1 MKHKVV
7 LDMSNPKT
15 LTSIAMLETLWEIKH
30 SDMLD
35 LITPFV
41 KYAIVH
47 TTTINDSV
55 DTAKVASFVKA
66 EFGYKE
72 FPESIITK
80 ILKRNSPAFFK
91 KEGGQYRYIVS
102 LDVEVEKLDKR
113 RTECKEHIDI
123 IAEVLAVYLS
133 AHCKHKHNFTPKEAA
148 NALQSFFEQYG
159 LFVGANPQALEAIS
173 PQKYET
179 DYYVAQF
186 IFENQKN
193 GTKEYDYIV
202 DLVKGYFLSTVVY
215 LQPDNANILTASYR
229 NVSFYYDTPFLIQF
243 LGYQSKQAQ
252 NSAIELHQLLK
263 RQSGSFFYFPQ
274 TEEEIISILTAYQ
287 HSLSSRNSS
296 KTLEGLDILEYGT
309 DSVERLKHTFPARL
323 ASPQNAISRVPLP
336 PYPQKADGSVDVE
349 SGLISDEAV
358 KEHVLKFIGHYK
370 PDSLDADVA
379 SATAID
385 RLRPRVAVQNIETCK
400 AIFVT
405 TNSDFA
411 KAFNAFYEKNVLSNT
426 FPLVITSAD
435 LAAIAWVKCAA
446 FDNTIPNQ
454 QLLSNAYM
462 AMQPLPQLME
472 RFRAVVSQLQAEG
485 QISSD
490 EAFILRTNKYI
501 IKELNLSTLGNVEC
515 VTDGLVSSLQKKY
528 KESLVADA
536 NKAHE
541 EQKRRE
547 HIEKNK
553 GACEKARNEA
563 KTTRE
568 KYYNQGCF
576 ISHLVLWMIF
586 IAACW
591 GTIYDLYSD
600 WSLTAR
606 SVLCLILL
614 LFSLISIYDTVFARK
629 SKIDL
634 WIQKHANQKET
645 EVYEKKK
652 AEYFSVLGVT
662 KEELGLFPTPE

>member
-1 MKHKVV
+1 
-7 LDMSNPKT
+7 MSNPKT
-15 LTSIAMLETLWEIKH
+15 LTSIATLETLWEIKH

-47 TTTINDSV
+47 TVAMNDPV
-55 DTAKVASFVKA
+55 DTTKVATFVKA

-91 KEGGQYRYIVS
+91 KEGGQYHYIVS

-123 IAEVLAVYLS
+123 ISEALAVYLS

-173 PQKYET
+173 PQRYET
-179 DYYVAQF
+179 DYYIAQF

-193 GTKEYDYIV
+193 GTKEYDYII

-229 NVSFYYDTPFLIQF
+229 NVTFYYDTPFLIQF

-287 HSLSSRNSS
+287 HSLSNRNSS

-309 DSVERLKHTFPARL
+309 DSVDRLKHTFPARL
-323 ASPQNAISRVPLP
+323 ASPQNGIFRAPLP

-349 SGLISDEAV
+349 CGLISDEAV
-358 KEHVLKFIGHYK
+358 KEHVLKSIGHYK

-411 KAFNAFYEKNVLSNT
+411 KAFNVFYERNVLSNT
-426 FPLVITSAD
+426 
-435 LAAIAWVKCAA
+435 
-446 FDNTIPNQ
+446 
-454 QLLSNAYM
+454 
-462 AMQPLPQLME
+462 
-472 RFRAVVSQLQAEG
+472 
-485 QISSD
+485 
-490 EAFILRTNKYI
+490 
-501 IKELNLSTLGNVEC
+501 LGF
-515 VTDGLVSSLQKKY
+515 Y
-528 KESLVADA
+528 
-536 NKAHE
+536 
-541 EQKRRE
+541 
-547 HIEKNK
+547 
-553 GACEKARNEA
+553 
-563 KTTRE
+563 TR
-568 KYYNQGCF
+568 
-576 ISHLVLWMIF
+576 V
-586 IAACW
+586 
-591 GTIYDLYSD
+591 
-600 WSLTAR
+600 
-606 SVLCLILL
+606 
-614 LFSLISIYDTVFARK
+614 
-629 SKIDL
+629 
-634 WIQKHANQKET
+634 
-645 EVYEKKK
+645 
-652 AEYFSVLGVT
+652 
-662 KEELGLFPTPE
+662 

>member
-1 MKHKVV
+1 MKRKVV

-30 SDMLD
+30 SDML
-35 LITPFV
+35 
-41 KYAIVH
+41 
-47 TTTINDSV
+47 
-55 DTAKVASFVKA
+55 
-66 EFGYKE
+66 
-72 FPESIITK
+72 
-80 ILKRNSPAFFK
+80 
-91 KEGGQYRYIVS
+91 
-102 LDVEVEKLDKR
+102 
-113 RTECKEHIDI
+113 
-123 IAEVLAVYLS
+123 
-133 AHCKHKHNFTPKEAA
+133 
-148 NALQSFFEQYG
+148 
-159 LFVGANPQALEAIS
+159 
-173 PQKYET
+173 
-179 DYYVAQF
+179 
-186 IFENQKN
+186 
-193 GTKEYDYIV
+193 
-202 DLVKGYFLSTVVY
+202 
-215 LQPDNANILTASYR
+215 
-229 NVSFYYDTPFLIQF
+229 
-243 LGYQSKQAQ
+243 
-252 NSAIELHQLLK
+252 
-263 RQSGSFFYFPQ
+263 
-274 TEEEIISILTAYQ
+274 
-287 HSLSSRNSS
+287 
-296 KTLEGLDILEYGT
+296 
-309 DSVERLKHTFPARL
+309 
-323 ASPQNAISRVPLP
+323 
-336 PYPQKADGSVDVE
+336 
-349 SGLISDEAV
+349 GLISDEAV
-358 KEHVLKFIGHYK
+358 KEYVLKSIGHYK

-472 RFRAVVSQLQAEG
+472 KFRAVVSQLQAEG
-485 QISSD
+485 QITSD

-501 IKELNLSTLGNVEC
+501 IKELNLSTLGNAEC

-528 KESLVADA
+528 KESLVADV
-536 NKAHE
+536 NKTHE
-541 EQKRRE
+541 EQRRRE
-547 HIEKNK
+547 RIEKIK
-553 GACEKARNEA
+553 DACEKARNEA
-563 KTTRE
+563 KTTQ
-568 KYYNQGCF
+568 KNYYNRGCF
-576 ISHLVLWMIF
+576 IGHLVLRIIF
-586 IAACW
+586 IVACL